1 MRAIAVLLV
10 LGSLVACSVVRV
22 GESTTIDLNAA
33 DATALARLLGLT
45 PDDARRVVENRPYA
59 AKDDLLRRH
68 VLTPAQYQA
77 VENQI
82 YVGPPGTP
90 DWLRSVPPQP
100 NGP

>member
-22 GESTTIDLNAA
+22 GEPRTLDLNAA
-33 DATALARLLGLT
+33 EATELARLPGLT
-45 PDDARRVVENRPYA
+45 PDDARRMAENRPYA

-68 VLTPAQYQA
+68 VLTPAQYEA
-77 VENQI
+77 VENHI

-100 NGP
+100 DGP